1 MAAMREVAEGLYLL
15 RGTPAN
21 GINVYLMGDVIV
33 DSGTRHAAGRI
44 LRQVRDRPVAAHA
57 LTHAH
62 ADHQGSSHRICEELR
77 IPLFCPA
84 GEADAMESGEFA
96 PLVPDGRI
104 TRWQLRNW
112 SGPAHP
118 VARRLRDGD
127 DVAGFTV
134 IDTPGHSPG
143 HISYWR
149 EADRVLVLGDSLF
162 GQHPLTARKGLHE
175 PPAIF
180 TSDATRNRESVRKIA
195 ALEPSVVCFG
205 HGPPLE
211 DGSKLIDFVGGL
223 PS

>member
-1 MAAMREVAEGLYLL
+1 MRQIADGLYLL
-15 RGTPAN
+15 RGTPPN
-21 GINVYLMGDVIV
+21 GFNVYLAGDVII
-33 DSGTRHAAGRI
+33 DAGTRHAARRI
-44 LRQVRDRPVAAHA
+44 LRQVSDRPVAAHA
-57 LTHAH
+57 ITHAH
-62 ADHQGSSHRICEELR
+62 ADHQGSSHRICGQLR

-84 GEADAMESGEFA
+84 GEADAMERGEFA

-118 VARRLRDGD
+118 VARRLREGD

-149 EADRVLVLGDSLF
+149 ESDRVLVLGDALF
-162 GQHPLTARKGLHE
+162 GQHPLTSRRGLHE

-180 TSDATRNRESVRKIA
+180 TPDVERNRQSVRKIA
-195 ALEPSVVCFG
+195 ALEPNIVCFG
-205 HGPPLE
+205 HGPPLV
-211 DGSKLIDFVGGL
+211 DGSKLVEFAAEL
-223 PS
+223 TR

>member
-1 MAAMREVAEGLYLL
+1 MREIAEGLYLL

-21 GINVYLMGDVIV
+21 GFNVYLMGDVII
-33 DSGTRHAAGRI
+33 DAGTRHAARRI

-57 LTHAH
+57 ITHAH
-62 ADHQGSSHRICEELR
+62 ADHQGSSHRVCNELG

-84 GEADAMESGEFA
+84 GEADAMESGNLM

-112 SGPAHP
+112 AGPAHP
-118 VARRLRDGD
+118 VARRLREGDTVDGF
-127 DVAGFTV
+127 AV

-149 EADRVLVLGDSLF
+149 ESDRVLVLGDALF
-162 GQHPLTARKGLHE
+162 GQHPLTSRPGLHE

-180 TSDATRNRESVRKIA
+180 TPDVERNRESVRKIA
-195 ALEPSVVCFG
+195 ALEPKVVCFG

-211 DGSKLIDFVGGL
+211 NGGRLLEFVAGL
-223 PS
+223 PR